1 MAGLNIDRSGLT
13 FAKKNKVIMI
23 LKIFE
28 DISNEDNIMMF
39 FMGGEQ
45 KNVSAD
51 SVSNFVNGIAPDD
64 NEIDC
69 RIHCRGG
76 SVVEGYAIHDI
87 IQNSGKVIK
96 MTVEG
101 QCASIATVVLL
112 SAKPEN
118 RSMYQNATLFIHNPF
133 IPYLDESL
141 TSDKLL
147 EYSND
152 LKKEEDR
159 LLDFYVANT
168 TANREE
174 LKAMMDAETSLNA
187 DEAIKLGFISKKIIP
202 ILNKKSLINNFKMDE
217 TKFLELQN
225 SLKDKDTLIN
235 KILKKMNWKAT
246 KDVLAMEINTSE
258 GTLTVECEGTSI
270 AVGDKAS
277 PDGTFTKDSGDVIT
291 VSGGKIT
298 SIDEPAEETMDAVKK
313 KCASLETELA
323 ELKALKV
330 TETEDLIAKNL
341 VTETENADLK
351 AKQVVY
357 EAEIVAVQE
366 LHTEL
371 KALKST
377 YVPAKRNPN
386 LEIEGNLSAIQQKVL
401 AAQEKRK
408 SRNK

>member
-1 MAGLNIDRSGLT
+1 
-13 FAKKNKVIMI
+13 MI

-28 DISNEDNIMMF
+28 DISNEENIMMYF
-39 FMGGEQ
+39 LGEEQ
-45 KNVSAD
+45 KNISAD
-51 SVSNFVNGIAPDD
+51 SISDFVNGIPTED

-133 IPYLDESL
+133 VPFLDGGL

-174 LKAMMDAETSLNA
+174 LKIMMDAETSLNA

-202 ILNKKSLINNFKMDE
+202 ILSKKSKINNFKMDE

-225 SLKDKDTLIN
+225 SLKDKDTLLN
-235 KILKKMNWKAT
+235 KILKKLNLKAT

-258 GTLTVECEGTSI
+258 GTLTIETEGTTY

-277 PDGTFTKDSGDVIT
+277 PDGSFTTDDGDVIT

-298 SIDEPAEETMDAVKK
+298 SIDEPAEETMDAIKK
-313 KCASLETELA
+313 KCSDLETELA

-330 TETEDLIAKNL
+330 TETEDLIAKQTL
-341 VTETENADLK
+341 IETENADLK
-351 AKQVVY
+351 AKQDVY
-357 EAEIVAVQE
+357 EVEIVAVQT
-366 LHTEL
+366 LHAEL

-386 LEIEGNLSAIQQKVL
+386 ANIEGDLSPIQAKIL